1 MVIPE
6 VFDRVIPEAFD
17 RVIPQAL
24 DRVIP
29 QALDSVIPDLIRDP
43 GLPSAV
49 MRVKKMDPG
58 SSPG

>member
-17 RVIPQAL
+17 RVIT
-24 DRVIP
+24 

-58 SSPG
+58 SSAG